1 MNEFAR
7 ALEDVFLR
15 ISQELKQDNLVFQPQ
30 KNSESLYGSR
40 LDQEPSDLK
49 NTIQPT
55 PKYPTRSVYCT

>member
-1 MNEFAR
+1 MNLQEHWKMF
-7 ALEDVFLR
+7 FLR

-55 PKYPTRSVYCT
+55 PKYPTWSMYCK